1 MPGFKLVTEPSIP
14 SSEIRLT
21 VALGIDRILLVAFGL
36 LQKDRMKIFDY
47 TQMMYFQ
54 AKFLEGFKPIILV
67 SLEKRR
73 LSSFIFICLKKYPCK
88 YSSILG

>member
-36 LQKDRMKIFDY
+36 LQKDRVKIFDY
-47 TQMMYFQ
+47 TQMM
-54 AKFLEGFKPIILV
+54 
-67 SLEKRR
+67 
-73 LSSFIFICLKKYPCK
+73 
-88 YSSILG
+88 

>member
-36 LQKDRMKIFDY
+36 QSKLDRIKIRD
-47 TQMMYFQ
+47 
-54 AKFLEGFKPIILV
+54 ENN
-67 SLEKRR
+67 
-73 LSSFIFICLKKYPCK
+73 
-88 YSSILG
+88 